1 MVYARYKTPDF
12 SIPSWCA
19 GVYQPSST
27 FWSVTM
33 QPVDGN
39 QHTIRHIKGD
49 IPSCHMRYR
58 RLISIH
64 RLQRYG
70 CHTSLNNFSLVYT
83 LNNVRD
89 SAQPSEQG

>member
-1 MVYARYKTPDF
+1 M
-12 SIPSWCA
+12 ILWCA

-39 QHTIRHIKGD
+39 QHTIWRMKEYIH
-49 IPSCHMRYR
+49 SFHMRYR

-64 RLQRYG
+64 RLQRKI
-70 CHTSLNNFSLVYT
+70 NFGPLRFSSLVC
-83 LNNVRD
+83 L
-89 SAQPSEQG
+89 